1 MIDAGVNLT
10 SSQFD
15 KDREQMLDR
24 AREAGISNM
33 LLIGC
38 DLESSIASLSLAQTH
53 GFCSTVGVHPH
64 DAKDAPR
71 DLIKQLHEIAKSS
84 EVVAIGECGLDFNRD
99 FSPRPVQERI
109 CSEQLG
115 LAQQL
120 SMPVYLHERDAHT
133 RLQALLSEVQV
144 NGVLHCFTGDKQ
156 ALKYYLDY
164 GLMIGVTGWVC
175 DERRGQQL
183 RELIQYIPD
192 DRLLIETDAPY
203 LLPRTLK
210 PKPKSRRN
218 EPAYLQAVAE
228 QIALLKDI
236 EPSTV
241 ARHSTDNFMALFNVS
256 EQGSKQ

>member
-15 KDREQMLDR
+15 KDREQVLGR
-24 AREAGISNM
+24 AREAGITNM

-38 DLESSIASLSLAQTH
+38 DLHSSIASLEMAQLY
-53 GFCSTVGVHPH
+53 GFCSSAGVHPH
-64 DAKDAPR
+64 DAKDAPD
-71 DLIKQLHEIAKSS
+71 DLSTQLRELANAS

-99 FSPRPVQERI
+99 FSPRPVQERV
-109 CSEQLG
+109 CAEQLH

-133 RLQALLSEVQV
+133 RLRALLSEVQI

-183 RELIQYIPD
+183 RELIQYIPN

-203 LLPRTLK
+203 LLPRTLR

-218 EPAYLQAVAE
+218 EPAHLHAIAE
-228 QIALLKDI
+228 QIAVLKGT
-236 EPSTV
+236 EQSTI
-241 ARHSTDNFMALFNVS
+241 ANCSSNNFMALFNLPA
-256 EQGSKQ
+256 QGSSL